1 MNVLAFDI
9 GDARIGI
16 AYGNTES
23 KVSTPLKVLSPDE
36 VFNKSKVFQQIM
48 QDYMPEKFVV
58 GYPKSLDGESN
69 SQALYIKDQA
79 EELSAIYKMPVEF
92 VDERLSSKEAK
103 AILRDQ
109 GLSEKEMRGKID
121 SVAASLFLDT

>member
-36 VFNKSKVFQQIM
+36 VFNKSKTFQQIM
-48 QDYMPEKFVV
+48 QDYMPEKFIV

>member
-48 QDYMPEKFVV
+48 QDYMPEKFIV

-79 EELSAIYKMPVEF
+79 EELSAIYKKPVEF